1 MPPPAMTTRS
11 SGPSRFAIR
20 VGAYVR
26 HTPAVAMVGR
36 RTDGQSARGA
46 GVYSKLRAGVLV
58 LARLLRRRS
67 WPQRVWSL
75 IRSTLGVQ

>member
-20 VGAYVR
+20 GYAYVR

-36 RTDGQSARGA
+36 WTDGQSARGA
-46 GVYSKLRAGVLV
+46 GVYSKLRAGVACWRV
-58 LARLLRRRS
+58 SSDDVRGLREYGH
-67 WPQRVWSL
+67 L
-75 IRSTLGVQ
+75 

>member
-36 RTDGQSARGA
+36 RMDCQSTCGA
-46 GVYSKLRAGVLV
+46 GVYSKLRAGVACWRV
-58 LARLLRRRS
+58 SSDDVRGLREYGH
-67 WPQRVWSL
+67 L
-75 IRSTLGVQ
+75 